1 MIIDGDLCTGCEA
14 CCEYCPVNAIGMDA
28 DLAYI
33 DLELCTECNNC
44 LRADVCP
51 TEAIFQNEIAW
62 PRSIR
67 NIFSDPISVF
77 KETGVSG
84 RGTEESKTND
94 VTHRFKKG
102 EVGFSLDVG
111 RPNAGG
117 VKLREVDKIS
127 REIAKLGVSFD
138 PDNPLTYLMADTKT
152 GKLKEDVLDEFV
164 VSAIIEFKTPLTQCV
179 EIVKTL
185 EEISDR
191 VNTVFS
197 VGVISRV
204 EEDWSIPA
212 QIALQDAGFPVRP
225 QGKTTLNL
233 GRCD

>member
-51 TEAIFQNEIAW
+51 TDAIFQNEIAW

-102 EVGFSLDVG
+102 EVGFSIDVG

>member
-1 MIIDGDLCTGCEA
+1 
-14 CCEYCPVNAIGMDA
+14 VKAIGMDA

-51 TEAIFQNEIAW
+51 TDAIFQNELAW

-77 KETGVSG
+77 EETGVSG

-212 QIALQDAGFPVRP
+212 QTVLQNAGFALRP

-233 GRCD
+233 GRID

>member
-1 MIIDGDLCTGCEA
+1 MIIDRNLCIGCEA

-28 DLAYI
+28 DQAYI
-33 DLELCTECNNC
+33 DQELCTECNNC
-44 LRADVCP
+44 LRADVC
-51 TEAIFQNEIAW
+51 EVDAIVQNELVW
-62 PRSIR
+62 PRTIR
-67 NIFSDPISVF
+67 NIFSDPITVF
-77 KETGVSG
+77 KETGVAG

-102 EVGFSLDVG
+102 EVGFSIDVG

-138 PDNPLTYLMADTKT
+138 SDNPLTYLMADTKT

-164 VSAIIEFKTPLTQCV
+164 VSAIIEFKTPLNQCI

-204 EEDWSIPA
+204 EENWSIPA
-212 QIALQDAGFPVRP
+212 QIVLQNAGFTLRP

-233 GRCD
+233 GRTD

>member
-1 MIIDGDLCTGCEA
+1 M
-14 CCEYCPVNAIGMDA
+14 
-28 DLAYI
+28 
-33 DLELCTECNNC
+33 
-44 LRADVCP
+44 RADVCP
-51 TEAIFQNEIAW
+51 TDAIVQNELVW
-62 PRSIR
+62 PRTIR

-102 EVGFSLDVG
+102 EVGFSIDVG

-138 PDNPLTYLMADTKT
+138 SDNPLTYLMADTKT

-164 VSAIIEFKTPLTQCV
+164 VSAIIEFKTLLNQCT
-179 EIVKTL
+179 EIVKKL

-212 QIALQDAGFPVRP
+212 QTVLQNAGVTLRP

-233 GRCD
+233 GRVD

>member
-1 MIIDGDLCTGCEA
+1 MIIDRDLCTGCEA

-51 TEAIFQNEIAW
+51 TDAIFQNELGW

-94 VTHRFKKG
+94 VTHRFKK
-102 EVGFSLDVG
+102 
-111 RPNAGG
+111 
-117 VKLREVDKIS
+117 
-127 REIAKLGVSFD
+127 LGVSFD
-138 PDNPLTYLMADTKT
+138 SDNPLTYLMADTKT

-191 VNTVFS
+191 INTVFS

-212 QIALQDAGFPVRP
+212 QTVLQNAGFALRP

-233 GRCD
+233 GRTD

>member
-1 MIIDGDLCTGCEA
+1 
-14 CCEYCPVNAIGMDA
+14 
-28 DLAYI
+28 
-33 DLELCTECNNC
+33 
-44 LRADVCP
+44 
-51 TEAIFQNEIAW
+51 
-62 PRSIR
+62 
-67 NIFSDPISVF
+67 
-77 KETGVSG
+77 
-84 RGTEESKTND
+84 
-94 VTHRFKKG
+94 
-102 EVGFSLDVG
+102 
-111 RPNAGG
+111 
-117 VKLREVDKIS
+117 
-127 REIAKLGVSFD
+127 
-138 PDNPLTYLMADTKT
+138 MADTKT

-212 QIALQDAGFPVRP
+212 QTVLQNAGFALRP

-233 GRCD
+233 GRID